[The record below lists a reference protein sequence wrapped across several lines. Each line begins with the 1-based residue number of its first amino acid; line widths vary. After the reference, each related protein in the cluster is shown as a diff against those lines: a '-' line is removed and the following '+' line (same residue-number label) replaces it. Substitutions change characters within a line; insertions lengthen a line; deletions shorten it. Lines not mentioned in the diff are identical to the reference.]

1 MPKGT
6 LPGPPPASF
15 LAASRT
21 DLACGLHP
29 LTGKSLAL
37 VRLATAPPLHTSFAP
52 RRGFRKISLPEP
64 AVLPCASV
72 PLHKWLPLSRCPSQ
86 ATCSPPPRWSRP
98 LLCRTHFGITFLG
111 NLPWLVPPRL
121 VWSLCFSLYPA
132 PCPSVSGAGM
142 VWFASGSH
150 SVAQSWASP
159 VLLLTSFIHPTDV
172 CLAPTPW
179 WAWKIQQGSK
189 RRDRALVELRVWW
202 GVREPV
208 PSAHLRSTL
217 AGREHCPLQR
227 QDY

>member
-1 MPKGT
+1 MRPPPTHGEEPRT
-6 LPGPPPASF
+6 GPSGHHPPDTSSAPPRPVASARSHCLNPLCSCVPQCLCTGGSLCPDVLLRQHAPHLPGGA
-15 LAASRT
+15 
-21 DLACGLHP
+21 G
-29 LTGKSLAL
+29 
-37 VRLATAPPLHTSFAP
+37 
-52 RRGFRKISLPEP
+52 
-64 AVLPCASV
+64 
-72 PLHKWLPLSRCPSQ
+72 PS
-86 ATCSPPPRWSRP
+86 S
-98 LLCRTHFGITFLG
+98 LCRTHFGIAFLG

-121 VWSLCFSLYPA
+121 VWSLCFSLCPA

-189 RRDRALVELRVWW
+189 GRDRALVELRVWW
-202 GVREPV
+202 GVREEA